1 MKLLRNGGA
10 GLIALLCPIFLESS
24 SLGLIAQLALGSNSI
39 ADKGLVTRKCC
50 AMFRRRASRCVPCAE
65 HRARASARNFP
76 IRSSS
81 SDHMSSPSFRKL
93 FLCPLH
99 GLLSPT
105 TQDVLMSMTVNQQHP
120 RANRQSQ
127 GEFTGPGHASWRD
140 FKRLGWHRQSEH
152 TLMYAQ
158 PSLLLSSTQRE
169 HTPSLGVVARYSHY
183 PRPTPKQ
190 MEFFLC
196 GASASLCSQHPR

>member
-1 MKLLRNGGA
+1 MTRLLPSGHARCKIQSFQAMKLLRNGGA
-10 GLIALLCPIFLESS
+10 GLIALLCRIFLESS

-81 SDHMSSPSFRKL
+81 SDHMSSPSFREL

-105 TQDVLMSMTVNQQHP
+105 TQDVLMSRTVNQQHP
-120 RANRQSQ
+120 RSNSRKGDSRAQD
-127 GEFTGPGHASWRD
+127 T
-140 FKRLGWHRQSEH
+140 RLGEI
-152 TLMYAQ
+152 
-158 PSLLLSSTQRE
+158 SSVSAGTDNQN
-169 HTPSLGVVARYSHY
+169 TP
-183 PRPTPKQ
+183 
-190 MEFFLC
+190 
-196 GASASLCSQHPR
+196 